1 MRNIIPVVVVTLA
14 LGCATKLTTAGS
26 MVREVPNPAVRSE
39 CEFLGIIEAGD
50 TRAAGMDGF
59 QAGLEG
65 QSAGPIRQ
73 TSTMEPIRKIRNKVA
88 EMGGDAY
95 IIVGAAGYEVQA
107 EAYRCNLPTDMEIVP
122 TKVVG

>member
-1 MRNIIPVVVVTLA
+1 
-14 LGCATKLTTAGS
+14 
-26 MVREVPNPAVRSE
+26 
-39 CEFLGIIEAGD
+39 
-50 TRAAGMDGF
+50 MDFKQVWKGR
-59 QAGLEG
+59 G
-65 QSAGPIRQ
+65 AGPIRQ